1 MELKTC
7 AVVSFGH
14 RLRFAEACA
23 AIESAYRCVRYRDAL
38 AVEVGDAQV
47 FVFAYAALVQ
57 WGGGME
63 ERQRLL
69 ERLQPHVEAPLP
81 SLLREELRFRVEPG
95 APFRIQNDT
104 IQLPGDGV
112 LDKLAVSHAMAQ
124 SITLE
129 QFETEVARTIEVSKP
144 IPEALAATGRTRLT
158 RRQLSKLRGQL
169 YLVKSN
175 VNLHYDLLD
184 KPEFFWEYPE
194 LDALYLTTYE
204 YQEVGSRLDILN
216 RRLEVIGELL
226 EILADEEKHNHSSTL
241 EWIIIWLIAVE
252 IVIFIG
258 HDFLKLF

>member
-1 MELKTC
+1 MEQMTC

-23 AIESAYRCVRYRDAL
+23 ELESAYRCVRYRDAL
-38 AVEVGDAQV
+38 MAEVGDARV

-57 WGGGME
+57 WGGGVE
-63 ERQRLL
+63 VRQRLF

-81 SLLREELRFRVEPG
+81 SLLREELRYQLEPG
-95 APFRIQNDT
+95 GSFRICNDC
-104 IQLPGDGV
+104 IYLPEANV
-112 LDKLAVSHAMAQ
+112 LDMLAISHALAQ

-129 QFETEVARTIEVSKP
+129 QFELEVARTIERSKP
-144 IPEALAATGRTRLT
+144 IPKALAETGRTRLS
-158 RRQLSKLRGQL
+158 RRQLSRLRGQL

-194 LDALYLTTYE
+194 LDPLYLSAYE
-204 YQEVGSRLDILN
+204 YQEVGSRLEILN

-226 EILADEEKHNHSSTL
+226 EILADEEKHNHSATL

-252 IVIFIG
+252 IVIFLG
-258 HDFLKLF
+258 HDLLKLF